1 MIFKDNVVLNVQP
14 EIARILPL
22 IDQVHEEMDTHE
34 AVITSANDSTHMDG
48 SLHPK
53 GLAIDIRTRDIDP
66 ELVTELAK
74 ALKLKLNG
82 SVLINRPYQV
92 IIEIDHIHIEFDPK

>member
-14 EIARILPL
+14 EISKILPL
-22 IDQVHEEMDTHE
+22 IDKAHEDIDTRE

-53 GLAIDIRTRDIDP
+53 GLAIDIRTRDIHP
-66 ELVTELAK
+66 ELVPELVK
-74 ALKLKLNG
+74 AIKLRING
-82 SVLINRPYQV
+82 SVLLDTPYQV
-92 IIEIDHIHIEFDPK
+92 IVEIDHIHIEFDPH